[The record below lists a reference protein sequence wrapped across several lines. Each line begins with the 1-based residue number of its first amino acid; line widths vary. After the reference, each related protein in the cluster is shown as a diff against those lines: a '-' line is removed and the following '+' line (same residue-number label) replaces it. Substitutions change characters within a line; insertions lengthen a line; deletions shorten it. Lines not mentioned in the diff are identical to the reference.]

1 MEQTLLERDNKK
13 IGLKELDVK
22 FCGHRVTGSTGRET
36 FLITLSIIGGLIGG
50 YSRLSEYSED
60 ISEDKKTFLI
70 RNPKSY
76 DQQFIREMGD
86 YYVWFNYSNEQKRY
100 RLQSLVERLNLQ
112 DKFYIT
118 LD

>member
-1 MEQTLLERDNKK
+1 MEQVLLERNKNK
-13 IGLKELDVK
+13 MGLKELEVK

-50 YSRLSEYSED
+50 YSKLSEYSED
-60 ISEDKKTFLI
+60 ISEDKNDFII

-86 YYVWFNYSNEQKRY
+86 HYVWFNYSNEQKRY
-100 RLQSLVERLNLQ
+100 RLQSLIERLNLQ
-112 DKFYIT
+112 DKLYIT